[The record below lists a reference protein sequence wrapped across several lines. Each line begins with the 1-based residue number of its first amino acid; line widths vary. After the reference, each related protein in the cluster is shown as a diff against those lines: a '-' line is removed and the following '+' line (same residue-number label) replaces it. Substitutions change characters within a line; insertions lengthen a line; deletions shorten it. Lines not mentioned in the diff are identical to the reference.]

1 MGVATDG
8 TYATYG
14 DLWVIS
20 VSHESPPFLP
30 RLYYGI
36 SRESMKLS
44 AP

>member
-20 VSHESPPFLP
+20 VSNESHPFLP
-30 RLYYGI
+30 PYIMVFLVN
-36 SRESMKLS
+36 L
-44 AP
+44 

>member
-20 VSHESPPFLP
+20 VSHESHPFLP
-30 RLYYGI
+30 PHAYIMVFLVN
-36 SRESMKLS
+36 L
-44 AP
+44 